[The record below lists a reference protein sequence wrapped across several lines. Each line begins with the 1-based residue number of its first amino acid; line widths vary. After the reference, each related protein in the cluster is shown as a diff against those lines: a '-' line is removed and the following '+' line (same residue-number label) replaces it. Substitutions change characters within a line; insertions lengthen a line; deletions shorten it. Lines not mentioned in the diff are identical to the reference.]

1 MPLCPFASVR
11 LLARSEP
18 PSPLQPTQ
26 IIVHTANATL
36 PAADV
41 RFRRSGARGRSH
53 FGVSATGKITQW
65 LDTSTPADS
74 AYRANLRS
82 DGTGAVTITTEGH
95 VSEPWTDDQLD
106 ALVRL
111 HWWLMRTHPAIAHR
125 ACRTPADPGLAHHTL
140 LGSPGPWTPVPKSC
154 PGPRRIGQWEDSLL
168 PRVLAPYG
176 ISVSDMR
183 PRHERAEEIVQELLS
198 LSIAPPTAPAADES
212 PLTPS
217 SDPSSA
223 TPPEHPPT
231 AADTAPQPRA
241 RDSAVSVQPRQH
253 HPVREALRDFFLP
266 DSAPQ
271 APQPSAPPSAA
282 QEGV

>member
-11 LLARSEP
+11 LLARAEA

-26 IIVHTANATL
+26 IIVHTANASL

-41 RFRRSGARGRSH
+41 RFRRPGARGWSH

-95 VSEPWTDDQLD
+95 VADPWTEAQLD

-111 HWWLMRTHPAIAHR
+111 HWWLMRTHPDIAHR

-140 LGSPGPWTPVPKSC
+140 LGSPGPWTPIPKSC

-183 PRHERAEEIVQELLS
+183 PRHERAEEIVREVLS
-198 LSIAPPTAPAADES
+198 MSIASPSAPAADEAFPAPAPHPS
-212 PLTPS
+212 PETTP
-217 SDPSSA
+217 
-223 TPPEHPPT
+223 EQPPT
-231 AADTAPQPRA
+231 AAGSAPRPRA
-241 RDSAVSVQPRQH
+241 QDFAASVRPRQH

-266 DSAPQ
+266 DSAPHGPDRSP
-271 APQPSAPPSAA
+271 PQEEA
-282 QEGV
+282 

>member
-11 LLARSEP
+11 LLARPEP
-18 PSPLQPTQ
+18 PSPLKPTQ

-41 RFRRSGARGRSH
+41 RFRRPGARGWSH

-65 LDTSTPADS
+65 LDTTTPADS
-74 AYRANLRS
+74 AYRGNLRS
-82 DGTGAVTITTEGH
+82 DGTGAVGITTEGH
-95 VSEPWTDDQLD
+95 VSQPWTDAQLD
-106 ALVRL
+106 ALIRL

-154 PGPRRIGQWEDSLL
+154 PGPRRIQQWADVLL

-176 ISVSDMR
+176 ILVSDMR

-198 LSIAPPTAPAADES
+198 TPIAPPSAPAAEEVLPTPDSDPSTPSEQPPTAPDAA
-212 PLTPS
+212 PG
-217 SDPSSA
+217 
-223 TPPEHPPT
+223 PP
-231 AADTAPQPRA
+231 AQ
-241 RDSAVSVQPRQH
+241 DSAASLRPRQH
-253 HPVREALRDFFLP
+253 HPVREVLLDFFLP
-266 DSAPQ
+266 DSAPHS
-271 APQPSAPPSAA
+271 PRPSPPP
-282 QEGV
+282 EGS

>member
-11 LLARSEP
+11 LLARPKP

-36 PAADV
+36 PAVDV
-41 RFRRSGARGRSH
+41 RFRRPGSRGWSH
-53 FGVSATGKITQW
+53 FGVSASGKITQW

-82 DGTGAVTITTEGH
+82 DGTGAVSITTEGH
-95 VSEPWTDDQLD
+95 VSEPWTDAQLD
-106 ALVRL
+106 ALIRL

-140 LGSPGPWTPVPKSC
+140 LGSPGPWTPIPKSC
-154 PGPRRIGQWEDSLL
+154 PGPRRIAQWEDSLL

-183 PRHERAEEIVQELLS
+183 PRHERAEEIVRGLLS
-198 LSIAPPTAPAADES
+198 VPIASPSAPAAEEAL
-212 PLTPS
+212 PTPS
-217 SDPSSA
+217 SDEPSG
-223 TPPEHPPT
+223 TPSEQRPL
-231 AADTAPQPRA
+231 AADPASPPQA
-241 RDSAVSVQPRQH
+241 QDSAAVQPRQH
-253 HPVREALRDFFLP
+253 HPVREALLDFFLP
-266 DSAPQ
+266 DSAPHG
-271 APQPSAPPSAA
+271 PKPSPPP
-282 QEGV
+282 EEY